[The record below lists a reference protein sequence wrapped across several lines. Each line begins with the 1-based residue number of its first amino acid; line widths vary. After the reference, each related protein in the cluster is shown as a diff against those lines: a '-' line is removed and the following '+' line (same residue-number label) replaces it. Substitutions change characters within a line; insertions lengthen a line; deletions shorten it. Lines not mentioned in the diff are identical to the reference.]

1 MEGRPLLLRHL
12 WQRLLVQLVVK
23 LLVRR
28 LRVYQWRVLLWMQG
42 GLRSP
47 LRLVAAVLAVHAAVL
62 CNLMQGRGGDAVGL
76 EGLVE
81 DRQTGGALW

>member
-1 MEGRPLLLRHL
+1 MALRGRVEGRPLLLRHL
-12 WQRLLVQLVVK
+12 RQRLLVQLVVK
-23 LLVRR
+23 LLVRL
-28 LRVYQWRVLLWMQG
+28 LRIHQWLMLLWMQAR
-42 GLRSP
+42 LRSP

-81 DRQTGGALW
+81 DR